1 MEFIMFLVVLKKY
14 KYSFTLCQSI
24 TKDTLFFPTNAR
36 NSMELVLR
44 SISNTLRSFNF
55 VIVEITAHSLS
66 LSTEYQCHTYSRH
79 CSTSTLIRLRHRSF
93 SFFLFL
99 LLEKKCELGGQ
110 CQNLGGR
117 TKSSNVSENPRGF
130 PSLWVF

>member
-1 MEFIMFLVVLKKY
+1 MELIMFLVVLKNY

-36 NSMELVLR
+36 NLMELVLR
-44 SISNTLRSFNF
+44 SSSNPLRSFNL

-66 LSTEYQCHTYSRH
+66 PQNTNVILTLVTAALLHWFVQGTEVFPFFFFC
-79 CSTSTLIRLRHRSF
+79 CLR
-93 SFFLFL
+93 
-99 LLEKKCELGGQ
+99 EKCELGGQ

>member
-1 MEFIMFLVVLKKY
+1 MFLVVLKKY

-66 LSTEYQCHTYSRH
+66 LHRIPMSYLLSSLQHFYTD
-79 CSTSTLIRLRHRSF
+79 RLRHRSF